1 MEEYKTVV
9 MGIHVPVIVLD
20 YPNMKDEMVPVKVT
34 QETTPGGVTRK
45 RYTPDWYT
53 YWEQK
58 HKNKPEFEQLLKVYG
73 KDKDRIN
80 SLCIRDGAEHIGLY
94 GLLKRFK
101 MDVALGVYI
110 FKDEKIYDSDGN
122 LLA

>member
-1 MEEYKTVV
+1 MDEYKTVV
-9 MGIHVPVIVLD
+9 KGIHVPEIVLD
-20 YPNMKDEMVPVKVT
+20 YPNMKDEMVPVVVS

-45 RYTPDWYT
+45 RYKPDWYT

-58 HKNKPEFEQLLKVYG
+58 KKNKPEFDQLMKVYG
-73 KDKDRIN
+73 IDRVN
-80 SLCIRDGAEHIGLY
+80 TLCIRSGTEHIGLY

-101 MDVALGVYI
+101 VDVALGVYI